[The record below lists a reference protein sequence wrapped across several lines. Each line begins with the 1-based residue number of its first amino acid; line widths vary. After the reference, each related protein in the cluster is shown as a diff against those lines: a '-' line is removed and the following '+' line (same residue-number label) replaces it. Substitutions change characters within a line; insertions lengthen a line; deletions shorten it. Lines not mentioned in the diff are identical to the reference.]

1 MSTSPVSCCCATA
14 VTRPYSSKLSSLST
28 AVTAPAAGARVRVSL
43 MTILRGLWPSLHYKR
58 HGPTGIAD
66 RAALAAAAV
75 SSAGTARPA
84 PAPAVGRPPPP
95 PSNRHPPRPGPDDPS
110 ATNTSPPPPRGE

>member
-66 RAALAAAAV
+66 RAALAAA
-75 SSAGTARPA
+75 GDI
-84 PAPAVGRPPPP
+84 VGRHGAPGRCTGGGKAPPPP
-95 PSNRHPPRPGPDDPS
+95 PKTAAPAPRAGGS
-110 ATNTSPPPPRGE
+110 